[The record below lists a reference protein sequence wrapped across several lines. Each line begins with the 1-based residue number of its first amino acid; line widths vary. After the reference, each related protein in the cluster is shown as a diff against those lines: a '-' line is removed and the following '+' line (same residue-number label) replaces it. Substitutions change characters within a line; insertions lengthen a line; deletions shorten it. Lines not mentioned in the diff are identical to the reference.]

1 MSMQFEHV
9 PIMAKEILDYLSPKE
24 GDVFLD
30 GTIGGAGHSILFA
43 EKIGKNGKLIG
54 IDKDETALEVSGER
68 LAKFE
73 NAVLV
78 RDDFK
83 NIKQILADLKIKK
96 LNGALL
102 DLGVSSYQLDTAE
115 RGFSFRNDGPLDMRM
130 DKRQEF
136 SAWEVVNTFTKEK
149 IAKII
154 KEYGEEDFANLIA
167 SSIVKQRE
175 ISPINSTIELKNV
188 IENCLPKKIVYKSG
202 GCSKKTF
209 QAIRIFVNGELESLS
224 EAIQVII
231 DSLEKGGRFAILTFH
246 SLEDRI
252 VKNVFKDNS
261 TGCICPPKT
270 PICICGH
277 KAKIKLVN
285 RKPDTAGEFEVLQN
299 SRSTCAK
306 LRVVEKI

>member
-1 MSMQFEHV
+1 MQFEHV